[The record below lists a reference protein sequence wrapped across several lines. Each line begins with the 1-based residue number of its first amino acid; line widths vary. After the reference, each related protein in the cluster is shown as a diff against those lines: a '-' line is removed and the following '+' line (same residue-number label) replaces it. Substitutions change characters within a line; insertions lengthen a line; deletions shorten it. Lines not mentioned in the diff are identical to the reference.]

1 MIEKQYIEFI
11 NYEIDGVITPEQK
24 RLLDDYLIHHPEAE
38 KLYREMIASSK
49 IMEKLP
55 EIETPLQLK
64 NRIMNAV
71 FFKQLRHG
79 SKSKRVGLIHWEW
92 VFNPKSRIA
101 FAYILGICTTLLLLV
116 PFWLFEP
123 PDQAMPNQNFY
134 GHIGA
139 EFLHEL
145 KPLKQIELNQ
155 PDFMGTIGFKQ
166 VDRLFIVEL
175 DINCDS
181 QSELTLGYDPEYLQL
196 VSIRPVQDK
205 QKIEYTQSSIK
216 LADSEAMHSL
226 LFFLSTSGD
235 LPHFSLTIIQAGVLL
250 QQQNIEFN
258 SESPMN

>member
-11 NYEIDGVITPEQK
+11 HYEIDGVITPEQK
-24 RLLDDYLIHHPEAE
+24 RLLDDYLNNHPEAE
-38 KLYREMIASSK
+38 KLYRQMIASSK
-49 IMEKLP
+49 VIENIP
-55 EIETPLQLK
+55 EIETPPHLK
-64 NRIMNAV
+64 NRIMSAV
-71 FFKQLRHG
+71 NFKRNRHR
-79 SKSKRVGLIHWEW
+79 SKMKGVGLIHWEW
-92 VFNPKSRIA
+92 VFNPKSRLV
-101 FAYILGICTTLLLLV
+101 FAYVLGICTTLLLLA
-116 PFWLFEP
+116 PFWLFET
-123 PDQAMPNQNFY
+123 PDKALPDQNFY

-139 EFLHEL
+139 EFLNEL

-166 VDRLFIVEL
+166 VDRLLIVEL

-181 QSELTLGYDPEYLQL
+181 QSELTLEYDPEYLQL
-196 VSIRPVQDK
+196 VSIRPVQES

-235 LPHFSLTIIQAGVLL
+235 LPRFSLTIVQAGVLL

-258 SESPMN
+258 SESLSN